1 MGPKDWIEIS
11 FFILLLTSLS
21 PVIGTYLYKVYE
33 GVWRLPFENQIFRFL
48 RINKMEEMSAGE
60 YIKALLSFNFLGFLT
75 LLLILLFQYYLPLN
89 PQKFTGLDLP
99 LAFNTAMSFATNT
112 NWQAYSGETT
122 LSYFSQM
129 AGLTTQNFLSA
140 ATGASV
146 FLALARGLTRKMGAG
161 LGSFW
166 VDVIRSVLYVLLPLS
181 LLFSFFLIT
190 QGVIQTFSPYVE
202 VETLDMGTQTIPL
215 GPVASQEAIKMLGTN
230 GGGFFNANSSHPF
243 ENPNGLTNFFES
255 FSILLIPASLVFT
268 FAHYIGS
275 CRHSWLIYVVMLFFW
290 VGGLVISLMAERQ
303 IFPYLEGKELRIGTS
318 DSVIWAT
325 ATTSASNGSVN
336 AMMESLA
343 PLSGG
348 VALFNIM
355 IGEQIFGGVGVGL
368 ASMIMFIILTVF
380 IAGLMVG
387 RTPEYL
393 GKKIEKKEMQRVTV
407 AVLVPTALILIGSS
421 LALEFPGALDS
432 LGNTGPTGLSEIL
445 YAFSSAAGNN
455 GSAFMGLNANTP
467 FYNLSLG
474 IVMLIGRLAII
485 IPSISLAGLL
495 VKKKVLA
502 PSIGTFGTD
511 SWLFANL
518 LIMIIIIVAA
528 ICFFPALSLGPILE
542 HLIMVREI
550 IK

>member
-21 PVIGTYLYKVYE
+21 PVIGTYLYKVFE
-33 GVWRLPFENQIFRFL
+33 GVWRLPFENQIYLFL
-48 RINKMEEMSAGE
+48 GINKKEEMSAGE
-60 YIKALLSFNFLGFLT
+60 YIKALLSFNFVGFIT
-75 LLLILLFQYYLPLN
+75 LFFILLFQYYLPLN

-99 LAFNTAMSFATNT
+99 LAFNTAVSFVTNT

-243 ENPNGLTNFFES
+243 ENPNGLTNFFEA
-255 FSILLIPASLVFT
+255 FSILLIPASLIFT

-318 DSVIWAT
+318 ESVIWAT

-445 YAFSSAAGNN
+445 YAYSSAAGNN

-474 IVMLIGRLAII
+474 IVMLIGRLAIL

-511 SWLFANL
+511 NWLFASL
-518 LIMIIIIVAA
+518 LIMVIIIVAA

-542 HLIMVREI
+542 HLIMVREVL
-550 IK
+550 K